1 MKLLFKADGT
11 PKPKISDTNFAEH
24 YPSIHQSMSW
34 GSIQPFV
41 RQATDEHVLPFI
53 GETLYNDLA
62 TKFENGTTLTPTE
75 ETFLAKLQDTIA
87 YYTIYLATPF
97 VNVTIGDMGV
107 QQSSSSDGTSTSAS
121 QWAYKN
127 IVWKVCLQADTLMDK
142 LLSWMEKR
150 VKAEDP
156 YFSDWKISDEYKAGT
171 SPLFRRIEELEK
183 YINIRNSRRTFLALL
198 PYLEKVYQ
206 KHIIPVIGQEL
217 FDQVT
222 EQVRANS
229 LSPANLKLLPVIQRV
244 AAEWMVV
251 LAIPHLAV
259 VMEGSGFKIVSES
272 DGMSHRSNLQ
282 NQQHMEAINA
292 LKYQA
297 ESDGKTFKAELF
309 SFVYSNQ
316 ADYPL
321 FTASDVFITETAD
334 EIVRTPCN
342 NVGGILL

>member
-1 MKLLFKADGT
+1 MKLLFKDSGAA
-11 PKPKISDTNFAEH
+11 KPKISDTNFAEH
-24 YPSIHQSMSW
+24 YPAVHQNMSW
-34 GSIQPFV
+34 LSLQTFV
-41 RQATDEHVLPFI
+41 RQATEEHVLKYI
-53 GETLYNDLA
+53 GEDLYNPIA
-62 TKFENGTTLTPTE
+62 TKFNDSTALTPTE
-75 ETFLAKLQDTIA
+75 ASFLSKMQDAIA

-97 VNVTIGDMGV
+97 INVTIGDMGA
-107 QQSSSSDGTSTSAS
+107 QQSSSSEGTSNPAS

-127 IVWKVCLQADTLMDK
+127 LVWKVCLKADSLMDS

-156 YFSDWKISDEYKAGT
+156 YFGDWKASLEYKAGT
-171 SPLFRRIEELEK
+171 SALFRRIEDLEQF
-183 YINIRNSRRTFLALL
+183 INIHNSRRTFLALL
-198 PYLEKVYQ
+198 PYLDKVYQ

-217 FDQVT
+217 FNQITDQIQASNLT
-222 EQVRANS
+222 AE
-229 LSPANLKLLPVIQRV
+229 NLKLLPILQRV
-244 AAEWMVV
+244 VAEWVVV

-259 VMEGSGFKIVSES
+259 VMEASGFKIVSES

-321 FTASDVFITETAD
+321 FTASNVFITETTD
-334 EIVRTPCN
+334 ELVRTPCN
-342 NVGGILL
+342 DIGGIML